1 MKPADTSPEAWRI
14 LLDIYRRMTPD
25 EKLQRTIDMSAF
37 LRSVCEA
44 GVRADYPLA
53 SEREVFLRVTQ
64 RTLGS
69 ELFAKVYGHDVL
81 PDE

>member
-1 MKPADTSPEAWRI
+1 MRPADTSPEAWRP

-25 EKLQRTIDMSAF
+25 EKLQRTVDLSTF

-44 GVRADYPLA
+44 GVRAEHPQA

-64 RTLGS
+64 RTLGR
-69 ELFAKVYGHDVL
+69 ELFAKVHGSDAL
-81 PDE
+81 AP